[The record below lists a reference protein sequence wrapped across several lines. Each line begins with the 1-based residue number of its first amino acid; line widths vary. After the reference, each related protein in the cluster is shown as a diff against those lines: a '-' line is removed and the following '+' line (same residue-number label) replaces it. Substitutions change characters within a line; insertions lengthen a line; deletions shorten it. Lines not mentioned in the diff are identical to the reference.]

1 MLIAHISDLHI
12 RPFGRA
18 ANRVVETNMMVER
31 TLRRLLTLHPVPDA
45 VVITGDLTECG
56 LEAEYAEFIRLFQRQ
71 LPFPVYVVPGN
82 HDRRE
87 AFREALG
94 WLPGVKS
101 DEEFVQYSADIGPIR
116 LIMLDSVVARAGYGE
131 LCDKRLAFLD
141 RALADAKGRPVLIGL
156 HHPPLTTGI
165 AGMDKIPLRA
175 PQALLSRAASHGNV
189 LAILCG
195 HHHRAIIS
203 QHQGTMILSAPTTG
217 GHQSEVTFDPKS
229 YDYFNLEPGGYFL
242 LRYNAEHGL
251 VSFLDT
257 IGDFPGPYP
266 FAGEP
271 EYPGM

>member
-31 TLRRLLTLHPVPDA
+31 TIRKLLALHPVPDA

-56 LEAEYAEFIRLFQRQ
+56 LEAEYAEFNRLFQRQ
-71 LPFPVYVVPGN
+71 LPFPVYVAPGN
-82 HDRRE
+82 HDRRD
-87 AFREALG
+87 AFRDALG
-94 WLPGVKS
+94 WLPGVKDS
-101 DEEFVQYSADIGPIR
+101 EDFVQYSADIGPIR
-116 LIMLDSVVARAGYGE
+116 LIMLDSVVSGSGYGE

-141 RALADAKGRPVLIGL
+141 QALAASQGRPVLIGL
-156 HHPPLTTGI
+156 HHPPVVTGI
-165 AGMDKIPLRA
+165 TGMDKIPLRA
-175 PQALLSRAASHGNV
+175 PEALLGRAAMHGNV

-203 QHQGTMILSAPTTG
+203 QSQGTMVLSAPTTG
-217 GHQSEVTFDPKS
+217 GHQSEVTFDPNA

-242 LRYNAEHGL
+242 LRYTAAQGL
-251 VSFLDT
+251 VAFLDT
-257 IGDFPGPYP
+257 VGDFPGPYP
-266 FAGEP
+266 FAVEP